1 MDFRRPQAWEADS
14 EIALRDYTGEVGEEP
29 GYIGIFA
36 ANPVVGTL
44 KDYCLFCFFLLRG
57 MWDLSSLT
65 RIEPMPTAVEA
76 QSLIHSITREVPK
89 DYC

>member
-36 ANPVVGTL
+36 TKNKENSKRWLLIKESQASHVKEFNSLKWEDARVWSYWNHSFDITL
-44 KDYCLFCFFLLRG
+44 P
-57 MWDLSSLT
+57 
-65 RIEPMPTAVEA
+65 I
-76 QSLIHSITREVPK
+76 
-89 DYC
+89 